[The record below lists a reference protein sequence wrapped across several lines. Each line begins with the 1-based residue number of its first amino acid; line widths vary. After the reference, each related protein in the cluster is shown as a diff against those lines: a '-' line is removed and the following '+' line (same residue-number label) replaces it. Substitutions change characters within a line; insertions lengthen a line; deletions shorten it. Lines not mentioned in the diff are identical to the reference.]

1 MIIPK
6 LLYGCKKTKVAIDSV
21 NIHCPTFVFR
31 VSARN
36 FATLKQWYFHSDL
49 VGGLGTISRVVN
61 LGAKRL
67 LDPFLNKEGVSL
79 SHFFPGNFCRAE
91 R

>member
-31 VSARN
+31 VSAWN

-49 VGGLGTISRVVN
+49 VGGLGTISKVVS

-79 SHFFPGNFCRAE
+79 SHFFFPGNFCS
-91 R
+91 